1 MVNPQ
6 LTFITYRSFYERSRI
21 IRAIYQEL
29 SNDEKYVYKYYVY
42 SRRLLHEKTCDAIW
56 EYINAEDD
64 FNILVA
70 RAKLVDELSKYE

>member
-6 LTFITYRSFYERSRI
+6 LTFITYRSFYERSKI
-21 IRAIYQEL
+21 IRSIYQTL
-29 SNDEKYVYKYYVY
+29 SNDDKQVYKYYVY

-64 FNILVA
+64 FNILMA
-70 RAKLVDELSKYE
+70 RARLSDELGKY